1 MPEEKMNTKK
11 LITIQKKLWISK
23 WKIPI
28 LAVALSIMTAIFA
41 ISALADKDSDSDKKD
56 QENAAKKTTI
66 NPWSIP
72 MDEKI
77 KLSDEQWKKRLSP
90 EQYRILRKKGT
101 EKAFS
106 GEYNA
111 SKEHGVY
118 RCAACGQPLFDSSD
132 KYDSGSG
139 WPSYTKPLEADNV
152 ALEEDRS
159 LFSSRTEVLCERC
172 GSHLGHVFGDGPE
185 PTGKRY
191 CINSGALTLEATDAK
206 ENKSEEK
213 SSD

>member
-1 MPEEKMNTKK
+1 MNKK
-11 LITIQKKLWISK
+11 EQKTIQKILWISK
-23 WKIPI
+23 WKNPI
-28 LAVALSIMTAIFA
+28 LALALSIMISVFA
-41 ISALADKDSDSDKKD
+41 ISALADKDSDADQKN
-56 QENAAKKTTI
+56 QENSTKKTDV
-66 NPWSIP
+66 NPWSIS
-72 MDEKI
+72 MNEKI
-77 KLSDEQWKKRLSP
+77 KLTDEQWKKKLSP

-139 WPSYTKPLEADNV
+139 WPSYSKPLEADSV
-152 ALEEDRS
+152 ALEEDQS
-159 LFSSRTEVLCERC
+159 LFTSRTEVLCERC
-172 GSHLGHVFGDGPE
+172 GSHLGHVFNDGPE
-185 PTGKRY
+185 PTGNRY
-191 CINSGALTLEATDAK
+191 CINSGALKLETTDAK
-206 ENKSEEK
+206 EEKSEEK